1 MVRGKIQMKAIENQI
16 SRQVTFSK
24 RRKGLFKKANEL
36 SVLCDAQVAAIVFSS
51 TGKVFENASC
61 SMKSIIE
68 RYSTV
73 SGLQLCQ
80 NEYEFATYGTEN
92 EKLHAK
98 LRNLQ
103 GEDLELVPLIELD
116 QLQQTLEL
124 ATRKVRER
132 KVDRLEYQFNHTK
145 KKVLG
150 LEQQFTFLNQKV
162 AENHYDYGQIFYGA
176 EEVNPIGNAF
186 TLPKFYVQPIQPNL
200 NSSEYDKN

>member
-132 KVDRLEYQFNHTK
+132 KV
-145 KKVLG
+145 LG
-150 LEQQFTFLNQKV
+150 LEQQLTFLNQKV

-176 EEVNPIGNAF
+176 KEVNPIGNAF